1 LFGWWVPRKESKWV
15 PREFLVNPEEFGRVD
30 SPLHREPVDEFA
42 AAQLAM
48 ALAQHRGAQVI
59 WVRRERGLTVRAL
72 AEWLDDDEGY
82 LSGKLRGVYPVDY
95 IELALWAQ
103 AIGDVSVLP
112 VYDTLGEFEARTK
125 PRL

>member
-1 LFGWWVPRKESKWV
+1 MARKESKWI
-15 PREFLVNPEEFGRVD
+15 PREFLEHPEEFGKVD
-30 SPLHREPVDEFA
+30 SPKYRQPVDEFE

-48 ALAQHRGAQVI
+48 ALAQHRAARVIGA
-59 WVRRERGLTVRAL
+59 RRDRGLTVRAL
-72 AEWLDDDEGY
+72 AEWVGDDEGY

-95 IELALWAQ
+95 TELALWAQ

-112 VYDTLGEFEARTK
+112 VYDSLAEFEARTK